1 MIDDP
6 IVEEIHRVRAK
17 MLEEA
22 GGNLELL
29 MDRLQSRESE
39 DRSRLVSKVEK
50 PHDSHRPVPES

>member
-17 MLEEA
+17 LLEEA
-22 GGNLELL
+22 GGDLELL

-39 DRSRLVSKVEK
+39 DRSRVISELEEPQGSRQQG
-50 PHDSHRPVPES
+50 S

>member
-17 MLEEA
+17 LLEEA
-22 GGNLELL
+22 GGDLELL

-39 DRSRLVSKVEK
+39 DRSRVISELKEPQGSRQKG
-50 PHDSHRPVPES
+50 S